1 MATPLRSNISQ
12 SELVENRTAT
22 HKAGDIERDR
32 RNEMLRQIR
41 SRGPGP
47 YQPAE
52 LRDRGIYNGAAGIWV
67 DKQNTVIAPEALQG
81 VTVSIPHTGEHY
93 PDDLSESGLIYHY
106 PTTKRPSTRDQNEI
120 DATKAA
126 KLLQLPIFVLPPSS
140 GDEELR
146 DLKIG
151 WVDDW
156 DDNAKEFLV
165 IFSDVAPEATEP
177 PAQSGTFLYAR
188 RSATGEAPRH
198 CHATA
203 QPRALPLSGAEAV
216 RN

>member
-1 MATPLRSNISQ
+1 MTAA
-12 SELVENRTAT
+12 VER
-22 HKAGDIERDR
+22 ER
-32 RNEMLRQIR
+32 RNELLRQIR

-47 YQPAE
+47 YKPADLRE
-52 LRDRGIYNGAAGIWV
+52 LRIYNGAAGIWV
-67 DKQNTVIAPEALQG
+67 DKQNTVIAPDALQG
-81 VTVSIPHTGEHY
+81 VTVSILHTGEHY

-106 PTTKRPSTRDQNEI
+106 PTTNRPPIRDQNEV

-126 KLLQLPIFVLPPSS
+126 KRLQLPIFVLLPSS

-165 IFSDVAPEATEP
+165 IFSDVAPEPVA
-177 PAQSGTFLYAR
+177 PADQGSTFLLQEDQLPGR
-188 RSATGEAPRH
+188 RGTV
-198 CHATA
+198 
-203 QPRALPLSGAEAV
+203 LSRPNQQRFRFQVLKQYGTKMRGV
-216 RN
+216 LR